1 MDKFQLF
8 LMAIIGVGFLFPI
21 LSAIFNFFNI
31 QPSTYLIYIAW
42 TAALVIF
49 YIILPGEVGF
59 KFPAL
64 VPPPLRRGGIPP
76 RR

>member
-1 MDKFQLF
+1 MDKFQLL

-49 YIILPGEVGF
+49 YIILPEKTLYNF
-59 KFPAL
+59 S
-64 VPPPLRRGGIPP
+64 
-76 RR
+76 